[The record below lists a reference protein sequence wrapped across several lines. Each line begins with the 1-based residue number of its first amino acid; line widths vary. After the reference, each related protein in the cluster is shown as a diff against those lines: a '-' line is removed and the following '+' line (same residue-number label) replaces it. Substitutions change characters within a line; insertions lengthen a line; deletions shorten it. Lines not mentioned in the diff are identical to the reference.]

1 MKNSEAAKVLYDIA
15 DLLEM
20 QGVDFKP
27 QAYRKAA
34 RSVEELSEDVAE
46 IHRKGGKEGLK
57 QIAGIGEGIAEKLD
71 ELLGTGKLKYYD
83 ELKKKFPAH
92 ISELMEVPGLGPKRI
107 KLLHEK
113 LGIKSLGDLEKA
125 AKSHRIASLPG
136 LGEKAEEDLLK
147 GIGLV
152 KKGKERMLLGLA
164 LPIARELE
172 SRLGSLKFVSR
183 AVVAG
188 SLRRRQETVGDLD
201 ILVVSYKPKE
211 VMDFFT
217 SMKDVQRIL
226 AKGETKSSVLLRSG
240 LQVDVRVVEEKSFGA
255 ALQYFSGDIQHNVKL
270 REIAI
275 RKDFKLNEYGLFARK
290 GSKYIAGKT
299 EEEVYKALGMDCP
312 EPEIR
317 ADRGEIEAAARHKL
331 PKLIGYGSIKGDL
344 HAHTTKSDG
353 ADGLDEMVSAAKKMG
368 YEYIAITDHSVSER
382 IASGLKE
389 EDMEKWLKEIRE
401 FAKKTNGIR
410 VLAGSE
416 VSIKASGELDYSD
429 DILKK
434 MDIVVASVHSRFKS
448 SRDEMT
454 RRIVNALGS
463 KYIDILG
470 HPTGRLISRR
480 EPYEADMKAVIKA
493 AVDNNICLEINSQ
506 PDRLD
511 LKDTHVR
518 EAKEMGAK
526 FVINTDAH
534 SAAGL
539 NYMELGIA
547 TARRGW
553 LGEKDVVSTLPLE
566 ELPKYFRKIRV

>member
-1 MKNSEAAKVLYDIA
+1 MKNAEAAQVLHDIA

-34 RSVEELSEDVAE
+34 RSIEELSEDVAGL
-46 IHRKGGKEGLK
+46 HKKGGKECLK
-57 QIAGIGEGIAEKLD
+57 QIAGVGEGIAEKLD
-71 ELLGTGKLKYYD
+71 ELLSTGKLKYYE

-92 ISELMEVPGLGPKRI
+92 ISALMEVPGLGPKRI

-113 LGIKSLGDLEKA
+113 LGIKSVGDLEKA
-125 AKSHRIASLPG
+125 AKAHKISSLPG
-136 LGEKAEEDLLK
+136 LGEKAEKDLLK

-164 LPIARELE
+164 LPIAMELE

-183 AVVAG
+183 AIVAG

-201 ILVVSYKPKE
+201 ILVVSGKPKE

-217 SMKDVQRIL
+217 SMKDVQRVL
-226 AKGETKSSVLLRSG
+226 AKGETKSSILLRSG

-270 REIAI
+270 REMAI
-275 RKDFKLNEYGLFARK
+275 GKGYKLNEYGLFTRK
-290 GSKYIAGKT
+290 GDKYVAGKT
-299 EEEVYKALGMDCP
+299 EDEVYKALSMDCP

-317 ADRGEIEAAARHKL
+317 ADRGEIEAAISHKL
-331 PKLIGYGSIKGDL
+331 PKLISYNSIKGDF

-353 ADGLDEMVSAAKKMG
+353 SDKLGEMVDAAKKLG

-382 IASGLKE
+382 IASGLNE
-389 EDMEKWLKEIRE
+389 EEMDKWIKEIRE
-401 FAKKTNGIR
+401 FARKTRGIR

-429 DILKK
+429 DLLRK

-448 SRDEMT
+448 SGEEMT
-454 RRIVNALGS
+454 KRIVNALSS
-463 KYIDILG
+463 KYVDILG
-470 HPTGRLISRR
+470 HPTGRRINRR
-480 EPYEADMKAVIKA
+480 EPYAVDIKAVIKA

-506 PDRLD
+506 PERLD
-511 LKDTHVR
+511 LKDIHVR
-518 EAKEMGAK
+518 EVKEMGAK
-526 FVINTDAH
+526 FVINTDSH
-534 SAAGL
+534 STEDL
-539 NYMELGIA
+539 KFMELGIA

-553 LGEKDVVSTLPLE
+553 LEQKDVINTLPLE
-566 ELPKYFRKIRV
+566 ELPRYFRKIKL